1 MKKKQKAASGQ
12 RRGFSLAEVAVA
24 LAVIMLISTAA
35 MSLVTTSSRL
45 DGEAALAI
53 SVNEYAESALES
65 FRWADFSWEFEDA
78 MEILGFEGMEAP
90 ADPEADPEGE
100 GEGEGEPE
108 GEGEGESEGEGEDDP
123 GMDVYDRW
131 YMLEGEGYRIE
142 IRANLITDEFEIN
155 AVDENGEEIYRF
167 AYEK

>member
-1 MKKKQKAASGQ
+1 MKKKLKAALHR
-12 RRGFSLAEVAVA
+12 RRGISLAEVAVA
-24 LAVIMLISTAA
+24 LAVIMLISAA
-35 MSLVTTSSRL
+35 TMSLVTLSSRL

-53 SVNEYAESALES
+53 SINEYAESALES

-78 MEILGFEGMEAP
+78 MEILGFEPMEAP
-90 ADPEADPEGE
+90 AEDEPDPEGEDETDPEGE
-100 GEGEGEPE
+100 GDPE
-108 GEGEGESEGEGEDDP
+108 GEDETDP
-123 GMDVYDRW
+123 EADSSNDRW

-142 IRANLITDEFEIN
+142 IRANLISDEFEIN